1 MAYTAT
7 EPDYTLRVTIEYE
20 DETGYQ
26 WRRTNTSQPKR
37 IGQETATSASAPGQ
51 AILAGAAMTVPN
63 YTYPYHL
70 GLQRVRFIVDAA
82 LRVGVLVS
90 RRGRFRR
97 G

>member
-1 MAYTAT
+1 MATHQYQPPETH
-7 EPDYTLRVTIEYE
+7 RVRNRYL
-20 DETGYQ
+20 
-26 WRRTNTSQPKR
+26 R
-37 IGQETATSASAPGQ
+37 IGTGAAV
-51 AILAGAAMTVPN
+51 LAGAAMTVPN